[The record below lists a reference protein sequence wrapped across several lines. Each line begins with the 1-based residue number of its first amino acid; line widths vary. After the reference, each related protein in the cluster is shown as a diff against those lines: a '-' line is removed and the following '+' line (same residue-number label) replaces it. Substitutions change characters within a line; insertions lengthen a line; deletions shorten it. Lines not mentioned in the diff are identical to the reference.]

1 MHSYF
6 NFLHP
11 IISAMLTNIICRRI
25 NITVTYPIIIHTF
38 SLSLLLLLSFLEEGR
53 LVVVGREVS
62 GLFSISDASSPGL
75 DKQQ

>member
-1 MHSYF
+1 M
-6 NFLHP
+6 
-11 IISAMLTNIICRRI
+11 
-25 NITVTYPIIIHTF
+25 TVTYPIIIHTF

-53 LVVVGREVS
+53 SVVVGREVS